1 MSRVSKRIKFG
12 LEQLEVTAEVDP
24 VHQSVMYLYGKRHF
38 LPVILIEDP
47 PENHPW
53 YRHSRVAACGM
64 FKARE

>member
-12 LEQLEVTAEVDP
+12 LEQLKVPADMDP
-24 VHQSVMYLYGKRHF
+24 VHQGVMDLYGERHF
-38 LPVILIEDP
+38 LPAVLIEHS